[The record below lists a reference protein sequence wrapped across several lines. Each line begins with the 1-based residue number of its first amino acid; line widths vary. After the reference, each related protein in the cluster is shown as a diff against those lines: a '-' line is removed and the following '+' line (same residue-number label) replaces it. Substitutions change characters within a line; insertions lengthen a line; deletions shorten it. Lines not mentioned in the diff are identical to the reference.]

1 MKKHYYLFGEQ
12 ECSIYNECGFS
23 VLFCEIKEGTLNS
36 NIYCYDENT
45 PASQILADFDGF
57 GDYTEITETEYRIIE
72 AGSYSGALAERLRSL
87 ISEIQKE
94 IDTMPHTGDTEETS
108 QKVCLMNALNN
119 FEHVVNGIEET
130 DFEF

>member
-12 ECSIYNECGFS
+12 ECSTYNESGFS
-23 VLFCEIKEGTLNS
+23 ELFFEIKQGTLNG

-45 PASQILADFDGF
+45 PASKVLSDFDGF
-57 GDYTEITETEYRIIE
+57 GDYVEITEAEYRIIE
-72 AGSYSGALAERLRSL
+72 AGSYSVALAERMKEL

-94 IDTMPHTGDTEETS
+94 IDVMPHTGDTEETS
-108 QKVCLMNALNN
+108 QKMCLMNALNN

-130 DFEF
+130 DFEY

>member
-1 MKKHYYLFGEQ
+1 MEKHYYLFGEQ
-12 ECSIYNECGFS
+12 ECSIYDKYGFS
-23 VLFCEIKEGTLNS
+23 ELFCGIKEGSLNS

-45 PASQILADFDGF
+45 PASQVLSDFDGF

-72 AGSYSGALAERLRSL
+72 VGSYSIALTQRMKAL
-87 ISEIQKE
+87 ICEIQKE
-94 IDTMPHTGDTEETS
+94 IDNMPHIGDTEETS